1 VTLVLPQRFGWAI
14 RGIVGWDVFAL
25 VLLAI
30 ITHLV
35 LSLSPEDT
43 HRRAAGEDP
52 GRTLVWFVV
61 LLASTVSL
69 FSAVGVMRHARELAP
84 HAVMPLGIACVAA
97 VVLAWLL
104 THVSYALRY
113 AHLYYRD
120 DDEGV
125 GGLAFPGGE
134 APCLSD
140 FVYFAVVLGMC
151 FQTSDVSITSRQL
164 RRAVLFHSLLS
175 FAYNTAILALTM
187 NLVFAQ
193 IG

>member
-1 VTLVLPQRFGWAI
+1 MLPARLGWAV
-14 RGIVGWDVFAL
+14 RAVLGWDAFAL
-25 VLLAI
+25 VLLTILA
-30 ITHLV
+30 HLV
-35 LSLSPEDT
+35 LALSPEET
-43 HRRAAGEDP
+43 HQRASGEDP
-52 GRTLVWFVV
+52 GRTLVWFLV
-61 LLASTVSL
+61 LVASTVSL
-69 FSAVGVMRHARELAP
+69 FAAVGVMRHAKELAP
-84 HAVMPLGIACVAA
+84 ASAALLGVACVAA
-97 VVLAWLL
+97 VGLAWLL

-134 APCLSD
+134 DPCLSD
-140 FVYFAVVLGMC
+140 FVYFALVLGMC
-151 FQTSDVSITSRQL
+151 FQTSDVSVTSRQI

-193 IG
+193 LG

>member
-1 VTLVLPQRFGWAI
+1 
-14 RGIVGWDVFAL
+14 
-25 VLLAI
+25 
-30 ITHLV
+30 
-35 LSLSPEDT
+35 
-43 HRRAAGEDP
+43 
-52 GRTLVWFVV
+52 
-61 LLASTVSL
+61 
-69 FSAVGVMRHARELAP
+69 M
-84 HAVMPLGIACVAA
+84 
-97 VVLAWLL
+97 
-104 THVSYALRY
+104 SYALRY

-120 DDEGV
+120 DDEGI

-134 APCLSD
+134 DPCLSD

-151 FQTSDVSITSRQL
+151 FQTSDVCITSRQL